1 MIDIKIKRKNIVKS
15 KKLDRWNKLLMV
27 KDGDLYRV
35 VSIKRAKW
43 IGWLIG
49 WQLSENSL
57 DYTTDL
63 KGKKIVDGEYTG
75 FESKEL
81 ADKWMEFQAS
91 RFGKRIKFIGG

>member
-1 MIDIKIKRKNIVKS
+1 MIKIKRKNIVKS

-27 KDGDLYRV
+27 KDGNLYRV

-43 IGWLIG
+43 IGWIIG
-49 WQLSENSL
+49 WQLSEDSL

-63 KGKKIVDGEYTG
+63 KGSKIVDGEYKG
-75 FESKEL
+75 FENKEL

-91 RFGKRIKFIGG
+91 RFGKRIKFIGA